1 MRLGF
6 NNYRWIGDYLIELL
20 VGFVQQVMTAKD
32 SMNLHFVTQIKR
44 YE

>member
-20 VGFVQQVMTAKD
+20 VGFVQQLMTVKD
-32 SMNLHFVTQIKR
+32 SMTYTLSRK
-44 YE
+44 